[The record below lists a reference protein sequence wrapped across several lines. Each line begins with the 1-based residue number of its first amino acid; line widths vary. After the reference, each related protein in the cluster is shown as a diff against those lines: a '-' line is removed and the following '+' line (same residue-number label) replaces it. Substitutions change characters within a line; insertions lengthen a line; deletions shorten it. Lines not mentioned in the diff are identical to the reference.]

1 MIGDKLRPASRGGTG
16 RPNRGRW
23 GRGAT
28 LLRTSTLLLVLSVA
42 PAAAQYAEFRTLDPN
57 AETHALADGDVLI
70 TPSSSIPQPGSGRAH
85 TNVHLFHPAGGL
97 PAVNRSASGP
107 PIAGNYNETPASIA
121 CIYGLVTPVPGCN
134 PQTVSAVPSG
144 GGGVI
149 AIVDAYD
156 APNAMADLTVF
167 SRNFG
172 LPLPNAGNFQV
183 VYVTPAGTTTTT
195 PPPYNAGWETEI
207 SLDIQWAHAM
217 APGAKII
224 LVEAA
229 SDSLS
234 DLLAAEALAGSLV
247 TPGFGGQV
255 SNSWGLSEFSGET
268 SNDGVFNASKVVYF
282 AASGDSPGTLWPA
295 VSPNVIAVGGTTIS
309 RNRSTGNYVSQSAW
323 SSGGGGPSRYEGRPS
338 YQSSISTIVG
348 SARGTP
354 DVSAVADPRSG
365 VWIYDSAGGG
375 WMVVGGTS
383 VASPVM
389 AGITNLQG
397 AFRLSSNAELTHLYA
412 NQSQYIDITTGACGR
427 HRATAH
433 WDFCTGVG
441 AP

>member
-1 MIGDKLRPASRGGTG
+1 MRVSFDPPQGAERGGEL
-16 RPNRGRW
+16 RSLRA
-23 GRGAT
+23 GAT
-28 LLRTSTLLLVLSVA
+28 LLRTSTLLLLLSVA
-42 PAAAQYAEFRTLDPN
+42 PAAAQYAEFRALDPD
-57 AETHALADGDVLI
+57 AETHVLADGDILI
-70 TPSSSIPQPGSGRAH
+70 TPTSSVPQPGTGRAH

-121 CIYGLVTPVPGCN
+121 CIYGLVAPVAGCN
-134 PQTVSAVPSG
+134 PQTVSAVPTG

-156 APNAMADLTVF
+156 APNAAADLTVF
-167 SRNFG
+167 SQHFG
-172 LPLPNAGNFQV
+172 LPLPNFRV
-183 VYVTPAGTTTTT
+183 VYATSAGTTTTT
-195 PPPYNAGWETEI
+195 PPPHNAGWETEI
-207 SLDIQWAHAM
+207 SLDIEWAHAM
-217 APGAKII
+217 APNAKII

-234 DLLAAEALAGSLV
+234 DLMAAEALAGTLAMV
-247 TPGFGGQV
+247 GFGGQV

-268 SNDGVFNASKVVYF
+268 GKDGIFNASKVVYF
-282 AASGDSPGTLWPA
+282 AASGDRPGTLWPA

-309 RNRSTGNYVSQSAW
+309 RNKSTGNYVSQSAW

-348 SARGTP
+348 KARGTP
-354 DVSAVADPRSG
+354 DVAAVADPKSG

-397 AFRLSSNAELTHLYA
+397 AFRLSSNVELTHLYA
-412 NQSQYIDITTGACGR
+412 NQSQYIDITTGACGA
-427 HRATAH
+427 HKATVH

-441 AP
+441 VP

>member
-1 MIGDKLRPASRGGTG
+1 
-16 RPNRGRW
+16 
-23 GRGAT
+23 
-28 LLRTSTLLLVLSVA
+28 LLKTSTLLLLLSVA
-42 PAAAQYAEFRTLDPN
+42 PAAAQYVEFRALDPN
-57 AETHALADGDVLI
+57 AETHALADVDILI
-70 TPSSSIPQPGSGRAH
+70 TPSSSIPQPGTGRAH

-97 PAVNRSASGP
+97 PAVGRTSSGP
-107 PIAGNYNETPASIA
+107 HMAGNYNETPASIA

-134 PQTVSAVPSG
+134 PQTVSAVPTG

-156 APNAMADLTVF
+156 APNAAADLIVF
-167 SRNFG
+167 SQHFG
-172 LPLPNAGNFQV
+172 LPLPNFRV
-183 VYVTPAGTTTTT
+183 VYATSAGTTTTT

-207 SLDIQWAHAM
+207 SLDIEWAHAM
-217 APGAKII
+217 APNATII

-229 SDSLS
+229 SESLS
-234 DLLAAEALAGSLV
+234 DLMAAEALAGTLV
-247 TPGFGGQV
+247 QTGFGGQL

-268 SNDGVFNASKVVYF
+268 GNDGIFNASKVVYF
-282 AASGDSPGTLWPA
+282 AASGDRPGTLWPA

-323 SSGGGGPSRYEGRPS
+323 SSGGGGSSTYEGRPS

-354 DVSAVADPRSG
+354 DVAAVADPKSG

-389 AGITNLQG
+389 AGITNLRG
-397 AFRLSSNAELTHLYA
+397 AFRLSSNAELTNLYA
-412 NQSQYIDITTGACGR
+412 TQSQYIDITTGTCGR
-427 HRATAH
+427 HRATVH

-441 AP
+441 VP